1 MRRRKAKFTIPS
13 KYLLLMLTTV
23 CVIVMVIT
31 FTTDAI
37 SGPLRNV
44 IGIVITPLQ
53 NGIASVGG
61 WISERTDELG
71 QLKDVLKENKKL
83 KEELDD
89 LTVENNALQQDR
101 YELSRLRNLYKL
113 DSQYTEYEKI
123 GARVIAMDSG
133 NWFKTFTV
141 NKGSNDG
148 IEVDMNVIADGGL
161 VGRVISVG
169 TTSSEVLSIID
180 DKSNVGGMILST
192 SDRMMISGDLEL
204 MNEGKIRYSKLLDTN
219 GKVQAGDKVVTSN
232 VSSKFLSGI
241 LIGYVSDK
249 IMDEN
254 NLTYSGTIIP
264 AADFEH
270 MNEVLI
276 IVNKK
281 EQINEE

>member
-23 CVIVMVIT
+23 CVIVMAIT

-37 SGPLRNV
+37 SNPLRNV
-44 IGIVITPLQ
+44 LGIVITPLQ
-53 NGIASVGG
+53 SGIASVGG

-123 GARVIAMDSG
+123 GARVVAMDSG

-141 NKGSNDG
+141 NKGSKDG
-148 IEVDMNVIADGGL
+148 IEVDMNVMADGGL

-204 MNEGKIRYSKLLDTN
+204 MNEGRIRYSKLLDTN
-219 GKVQAGDKVVTSN
+219 GKVQTGDKVVTSN

>member
-1 MRRRKAKFTIPS
+1 MRRRKASFTIPS
-13 KYLLLMLTTV
+13 KYLLLILTAV

-37 SGPLRNV
+37 SSPLRNIMGV
-44 IGIVITPLQ
+44 VITPLQ
-53 NGIASVGG
+53 NGISNVGG

-83 KEELDD
+83 KEEIDD
-89 LTVENNALQQDR
+89 LTVKINALQQDR
-101 YELSRLRNLYKL
+101 YELSRLRDLYKL
-113 DSQYTEYEKI
+113 DSQYTEYEKV

-141 NKGSNDG
+141 NKGSKDG

-169 TTSSEVLSIID
+169 TNSSEILSIID
-180 DKSNVGGMILST
+180 DKSNVSGMILST

-204 MNEGKIRYSKLLDTN
+204 MNEGMIRYSQLNDTE
-219 GKVQAGDKVVTSN
+219 GKVETGDKVVTSN
-232 VSSKFLSGI
+232 ISNKYLSGI
-241 LIGYVSDK
+241 LIGYLSDK
-249 IMDEN
+249 VMDEN

-281 EQINEE
+281 E